1 MVGFA
6 GIGGMGLPTLPQ
18 VSFPRSDVR
27 LRSQRRLEIVAP
39 VETFASRNEVA
50 NCGTRFS
57 ARSGVGR
64 RNVFFCR
71 LAS

>member
-6 GIGGMGLPTLPQ
+6 GIGGMGLPTLPP

-50 NCGTRFS
+50 NCGTLVS
-57 ARSGVGR
+57 ARNGVGR